1 MLGKKLN
8 TFSDYIIV
16 KGTKQLGNFK
26 KGINIYIPK
35 RRIVSAA
42 PSGIPT
48 ATTNTITLQ
57 SGGAGYPIYILDGE
71 PFPKQDIG
79 YFGGG
84 GDIKLVWSGTRW
96 EILGDNNFLIAYNT
110 TSGQTT
116 NYFPDQGNWF
126 DYLNQP
132 ASLVFVG
139 T

>member
-1 MLGKKLN
+1 MPSLSLNVGLNNGRKLP
-8 TFSDYIIV
+8 F
-16 KGTKQLGNFK
+16 GG
-26 KGINIYIPK
+26 G
-35 RRIVSAA
+35 AA
-42 PSGIPT
+42 PSGFPT

-57 SGGAGYPIYILDGE
+57 SGGAGYPIFILDDE
-71 PFPKQDIG
+71 QFPKQNIG

-84 GDIKLVWSGTRW
+84 GDNKLVWSGTRW

-110 TSGQTT
+110 TPSQTT
-116 NYFPDQGNWF
+116 DYFPNQGNWF